1 MKSLPLLLKKL
12 IPALLVGL
20 ILAPAG
26 HAKEPAQPKVKLAE
40 PTTNSPWGFN
50 LSLYLWTAGVIG
62 DFSAGPFS
70 RSIDSSFIDISN
82 KSRRF
87 PLGFMGRVEGNYDR
101 FGLYLDGTYMDIALK
116 PIFGQVGSGIDST
129 TGILD
134 YGAKYR
140 IFGAIAADTPA
151 YKNQRRP
158 NMLEVYVGGRT
169 LWLDNSV
176 TLTAPFS
183 RREANLS
190 SSHAFTSP
198 ILGGRFMVDFTPE
211 IFMLVDA
218 NGGGFGVGSVDFT
231 GGVTGLVGYRLM
243 DLDVPLS
250 IQAGYKAVR
259 YDVDRG
265 GPTQTSATLNGP
277 FLGVTGYW

>member
-1 MKSLPLLLKKL
+1 MKSLRLLKIL
-12 IPALLVGL
+12 VPSVMALLFLTPVSQ
-20 ILAPAG
+20 AD
-26 HAKEPAQPKVKLAE
+26 EPARLANE
-40 PTTNSPWGFN
+40 SAGPTTDSPWGFN
-50 LSLYLWTAGVIG
+50 LSLYTWITGVNG
-62 DFSAGPFS
+62 NFSAGPFS
-70 RSIDSSFIDISN
+70 RSVDASFIDIN
-82 KSRRF
+82 NQSRRF
-87 PLGFMGRVEGNYDR
+87 PIGFMGRLEGNYDR
-101 FGLYLDGTYMDIALK
+101 FGLFLDGQYMDIALK
-116 PIFGQVGSGIDST
+116 PRFGNVASGIDSEL
-129 TGILD
+129 GLMD

-151 YKNQRRP
+151 YKDQRRP
-158 NMLEVYVGGRT
+158 NMLEVYVAGRT

-190 SSHAFTSP
+190 TSHAFTSP

-231 GGVTGLVGYRLM
+231 GGVLGLVGYRLM
-243 DLDVPLS
+243 NLDVPIS

-265 GPTQTSATLNGP
+265 GSTQTSATLNGP